1 MILINAHSF
10 EGVVLQMKSMNIGTI
25 VNFPFPTAPD
35 RPSLKK
41 AETVRSFPFRGWC
54 HIADRLLAFG
64 VPWRS

>member
-1 MILINAHSF
+1 MIIINAYSF
-10 EGVVLQMKSMNIGTI
+10 EGVVLQMKSMNIDTI

-41 AETVRSFPFRGWC
+41 AEKVRSFPLQRG
-54 HIADRLLAFG
+54 HAIADGMLAPG